1 MANNKKKV
9 VKWFQAG
16 KPTGWR
22 KEDTQTQRRRIALAS
37 HKGDLLSTARSL
49 MALSNVSQD
58 KMTARKAKA
67 DASYFYAKYKASKR

>member
-1 MANNKKKV
+1 MAKRKV
-9 VKWFQAG
+9 VKWF
-16 KPTGWR
+16 KPRKTTGWH